1 MQHVR
6 RNFLRLIPP
15 PSEPSIPLSAV
26 VQTSPASIFFV
37 TLRLSLVP
45 VSGIALSSAWNP
57 VEVSAHLLGLLTA
70 TVLADRSAVAY
81 LKIRRS

>member
-1 MQHVR
+1 M
-6 RNFLRLIPP
+6 
-15 PSEPSIPLSAV
+15 
-26 VQTSPASIFFV
+26 